1 MIKKVIE
8 VISTVFYIGYLPIS
22 GTMAS
27 FFGLS
32 IYFLINKNNLLYAIV
47 LAVILILGFLVG
59 SKAEEIFNQKDS
71 CKIVIDE
78 VCGILIALF
87 LLPVR
92 LPIIIIAFFL
102 FRALDTIKP
111 PPFDRLQ
118 NLRGSSGV
126 MLDDIFA
133 AIYTN
138 LIIQLSLRFT
148 SAIAS

>member
-1 MIKKVIE
+1 MTKKIIE
-8 VISTVFYIGYLPIS
+8 LISTVFYVGYLPIS

-27 FFGLS
+27 LAGLL
-32 IYFLINKNNLLYAIV
+32 IYFLINKNNSLYAIV
-47 LAVILILGFLVG
+47 LVAILVLGFISSG
-59 SKAEEIFNQKDS
+59 KAEEIFHQKDS
-71 CKIVIDE
+71 RKIVIDE
-78 VCGILIALF
+78 VGGMLIALF

-102 FRALDTIKP
+102 FRAFDTIKP

-118 NLRGSSGV
+118 HLPGSAGV

-138 LIIQLSLRFT
+138 LIIQLSLRIT

>member
-1 MIKKVIE
+1 MIKKIIE
-8 VISTVFYIGYLPIS
+8 LISTVFYVGYLPIS

-27 FFGLS
+27 LVGLL
-32 IYFLINKNNLLYAIV
+32 IYFIINNNPLLYAIT
-47 LAVILILGFLVG
+47 LAALLILGFMVSG
-59 SKAEEIFNQKDS
+59 KAEEIFHQKDS
-71 CKIVIDE
+71 RKIVIDE
-78 VCGILIALF
+78 VCGMLIALF

-118 NLRGSSGV
+118 NLRGSAGV

-138 LIIQLSLRFT
+138 LIIQLSLRLT
-148 SAIAS
+148 STITS